1 MNADPSEG
9 WIKANW
15 SAPPGVQA
23 LTTTRGPDVGTRSG
37 EAPTVLAANRR
48 LIESATVGGA
58 GHLQWLKQVHGSR
71 CIRANAD
78 SWGSQPQAD
87 AAWTTEAGSGL
98 AIQTAD
104 CVPVALASADG
115 RCIGAAHGGWRGLV
129 SGVIQSLVAAMRHSG
144 SKPPLIAWV
153 GPAIG
158 PDAYEVGEDVH
169 AAVLAATSR
178 SLEGRFFQN
187 VDKPGKW
194 HLDLFALTEWLLR
207 QASVEQISCERI
219 CTWSNAHLYSHRRDG
234 PTGRM
239 ATVVWM
245 DP

>member
-1 MNADPSEG
+1 MNADPGAG

-37 EAPTVLAANRR
+37 KTPAAVAANRR
-48 LIESATVGGA
+48 LIESATVGGT
-58 GHLQWLKQVHGSR
+58 GHLQWLDQAHGSR

-78 SWGSQPQAD
+78 SWGSQPEAD
-87 AAWTTEAGSGL
+87 AAWTTEPGSGL
-98 AIQTAD
+98 ATQTAD

-129 SGVIQSLVAAMRHSG
+129 SGVIQSLVAAMGSSG
-144 SKPPLIAWV
+144 SKPPLVAWI

-158 PDAYEVGEDVH
+158 PEAYEVGEDVH
-169 AAVLAATSR
+169 AAVLAATSQA
-178 SLEGRFFQN
+178 LDGQFFRT
-187 VDKPGKW
+187 VAKPGKW
-194 HLDLFALTEWLLR
+194 RLDLFALTDWLLR
-207 QASVEQISCERI
+207 QAGVEHIACERI
-219 CTWSNAHLYSHRRDG
+219 CTWSNTHLYSHRRDG
-234 PTGRM
+234 PTGRL

-245 DP
+245 AP